1 VRVRGLARP
10 GSNVDHVTA
19 ALPNSAIAEA
29 LEELGDLYELDGAI
43 VHRVLAYR
51 NAARAVREA
60 PVSVAELAR
69 AGRVTELAGIG
80 ATLEQKILA
89 LLDTGTIPAA
99 EKLRAKVPP
108 GMIAIVQLPGLGPKR
123 ARLLHAQLGIDSL
136 DLLREA
142 ALAGKLRTVKGL
154 GAKFEVSVI
163 EALERTPTDAGTGHR
178 TKRLLLPDAL
188 ELGQALAEGLIER
201 EGGARSTASCN
212 QMVAYASVSGPTDF
226 DINSGCTSADTGT
239 QVLIAG
245 SARRM
250 ADSVKDIDLI
260 AVTRKPVTLAKSLA
274 SLAQIE
280 SVSSA
285 SRSGAK
291 GRTHAGTSVDL
302 RIAKPGQL
310 GNLLQHFT
318 GSGKHNAALREMA
331 VRKGLHVSEYGV
343 KDDATGET
351 GTCASE
357 QEVYALL
364 GLAYIEPELRED
376 RGELTAAALGPLT
389 ADKSPAEKRS
399 SHRKDPATVHDGLPE
414 LIELRDIKGDLHC
427 HTVASDGRNTIE
439 EMALAALARGYEYVA
454 ITDHSASHGFGNDV
468 SPEELRLQIEH
479 VHEVDTSI
487 EGIRV
492 LAGSEVNI
500 LPDGSLDYEDALLEE
515 LDWAIASV
523 HTAFGMS
530 EEKMTERMITA
541 MEHPLVD
548 AIGHPTGRL
557 IERREPYAL
566 DMHTLIEA
574 AARTGTMLEINA
586 NPNRRDLNDVHARAA
601 ARAGATIVIDSDA
614 HGTERFAAMRWGVAT
629 ARRAWL
635 SAADVANTRSW
646 EQLARLRKS
655 SRR

>member
-1 VRVRGLARP
+1 MAG
-10 GSNVDHVTA
+10 D
-19 ALPNSAIAEA
+19 LPNSTIAEA

-60 PVSVAELAR
+60 PMSVAELAR

-80 ATLEQKILA
+80 TTLEQKILA

-99 EKLRAKVPP
+99 EKLRAKVPT
-108 GMIAIVQLPGLGPKR
+108 GLIAITRLPGLGPKR

-136 DLLREA
+136 DSLREA
-142 ALAGKLRTVKGL
+142 ALAGKLQGVRGL
-154 GAKFEVSVI
+154 GSKFEASVI
-163 EALERTPTDAGTGHR
+163 EALERTPTDPVER
-178 TKRLLLPDAL
+178 SRRLLLPDAL
-188 ELGQALAEGLIER
+188 ELGQALAEGLAEL
-201 EGGARSTASCN
+201 GGE
-212 QMVAYASVSGPTDF
+212 
-226 DINSGCTSADTGT
+226 GT

-250 ADSVKDIDLI
+250 ADSVKDVDLI

-274 SLAQIE
+274 TLPQIE

-285 SRSGAK
+285 GKSGAK
-291 GRTHAGTSVDL
+291 GRTHSGVSVDL

-318 GSGKHNAALREMA
+318 GSGRHNAALREMA
-331 VRKGLHVSEYGV
+331 VRKGLHVSEYAI
-343 KDDATGET
+343 KDDVTGATDT
-351 GTCASE
+351 YASE
-357 QEVYALL
+357 REVYARL

-376 RGELTAAALGPLT
+376 RGELAAAALAAG
-389 ADKSPAEKRS
+389 AGRKRS
-399 SHRKDPATVHDGLPE
+399 TGQEDPADSAPTGLPK
-414 LIELRDIKGDLHC
+414 LIELGDIKGDLHC
-427 HTVASDGRNTIE
+427 HTVASDGRNTME
-439 EMALAALARGYEYVA
+439 EMALAARDRGYEYVA

-479 VHEVDTSI
+479 VREADASI

-500 LPDGSLDYEDALLEE
+500 LPDGSLDYEDELLGE
-515 LDWAIASV
+515 LDWVIASV
-523 HTAFGMS
+523 HTAFGMN
-530 EEKMTERMITA
+530 EQKMTERMVAA

-548 AIGHPTGRL
+548 AIGHPTGRM

-566 DMHTLIEA
+566 DMHAVIEA
-574 AARTGTMLEINA
+574 ALRTGTMLEINA
-586 NPNRRDLNDVHARAA
+586 NPNRRDLNDIHARAA

-614 HGTERFAAMRWGVAT
+614 HGCERFAVMRWGVAT

-635 SAADVANTRSW
+635 SAIDVANTRSW
-646 EQLARLRKS
+646 EQLGELRKPA
-655 SRR
+655 RQTAQP

>member
-1 VRVRGLARP
+1 VA
-10 GSNVDHVTA
+10 A

-60 PVSVAELAR
+60 PVSMAELAR

-99 EKLRAKVPP
+99 EKLRARVPA
-108 GMIAIVQLPGLGPKR
+108 GLIAIVRLPGLGPKR
-123 ARLLHAQLGIDSL
+123 ARLLHKQLGINSL
-136 DLLREA
+136 ESLREA
-142 ALAGKLRTVKGL
+142 ALAGKLHAVKGL
-154 GAKFEVSVI
+154 GPKFEASVI
-163 EALERTPTDAGTGHR
+163 AGLERMPTGVGAERGA
-178 TKRLLLPDAL
+178 KRLLLPDAL

-201 EGGARSTASCN
+201 EGSARSTASCN

-226 DINSGCTSADTGT
+226 DINSGCTSTDTGA

-250 ADSVKDIDLI
+250 ADSAKDIDLI

-274 SLAQIE
+274 ELPQIE
-280 SVSSA
+280 SVSYA

-291 GRTHAGTSVDL
+291 GHTHAGTSVDL

-331 VRKGLHVSEYGV
+331 VRKGSHVSEYGI
-343 KDDATGET
+343 KDDATGAT
-351 GTCASE
+351 DTYASE
-357 QEVYALL
+357 QEVYARL

-376 RGELTAAALGPLT
+376 RGELAAAALGPG
-389 ADKSPAEKRS
+389 PAKKHPAGKLS
-399 SHRKDPATVHDGLPE
+399 SHRREPAAIAHSGLPE
-414 LIELRDIKGDLHC
+414 LIELSDIKGDLHC

-439 EMALAALARGYEYVA
+439 EMALAARARGYEYVA

-479 VHEVDTSI
+479 VREANASI
-487 EGIRV
+487 EGIRI

-500 LPDGSLDYEDALLEE
+500 LPDGSLDYEDALLGE

-530 EEKMTERMITA
+530 EQKMTERMIAA
-541 MEHPLVD
+541 MEHPLID

-566 DMHTLIEA
+566 DMHALIEA
-574 AARTGTMLEINA
+574 AVRTGTMLEINA
-586 NPNRRDLNDVHARAA
+586 NPSRRDLNDVHARAA

-614 HGTERFAAMRWGVAT
+614 HGTERFAVMRWGVAT

-635 SAADVANTRSW
+635 SANDVANTHSW
-646 EQLARLRKS
+646 ELLRELRKPA
-655 SRR
+655 RVAR

>member
-1 VRVRGLARP
+1 VAGE
-10 GSNVDHVTA
+10 
-19 ALPNSAIAEA
+19 LPNTTIAEA

-108 GMIAIVQLPGLGPKR
+108 GLIAIVRLPGLGPKR
-123 ARLLHAQLGIDSL
+123 ARLLHARLGIDSL
-136 DLLREA
+136 DSLREA

-154 GAKFEVSVI
+154 GAKFEANVI
-163 EALERTPTDAGTGHR
+163 EALERTPTDAGAEQR
-178 TKRLLLPDAL
+178 VKRLLLPDAL

-201 EGGARSTASCN
+201 EDGARSTASRN
-212 QMVAYASVSGPTDF
+212 RSVAYDSVSRQADGDVV
-226 DINSGCTSADTGT
+226 SGCTGAGA

-260 AVTRKPVTLAKSLA
+260 AVTRKPVTLARSLA
-274 SLAQIE
+274 ALAEIE

-285 SRSGAK
+285 GRSGAK
-291 GRTHAGTSVDL
+291 ARTHSGVSVDL

-343 KDDATGET
+343 GDDATGT
-351 GTCASE
+351 TSTHASE
-357 QEVYALL
+357 QEVYARL
-364 GLAYIEPELRED
+364 GLDYIEPELRED
-376 RGELTAAALGPLT
+376 RGELTAAAQHELPKLIALG
-389 ADKSPAEKRS
+389 
-399 SHRKDPATVHDGLPE
+399 
-414 LIELRDIKGDLHC
+414 DIKGDLHC

-439 EMALAALARGYEYVA
+439 EMALAARTRGYEYVA

-479 VHEVDTSI
+479 VREADSSI

-500 LPDGSLDYEDALLEE
+500 LPDGSLDYEDELLRE
-515 LDWAIASV
+515 LDWVIASA
-523 HTAFGMS
+523 HSAFGMS
-530 EEKMTERMITA
+530 EQKMTERMVAA

-566 DMHTLIEA
+566 DMHALIDA
-574 AARTGTMLEINA
+574 SVRTGTMLEINA

-614 HGTERFAAMRWGVAT
+614 HGVERFAVMRWGLAT

-635 SAADVANTRSW
+635 TAADVANTRSW
-646 EQLARLRKS
+646 EQLSELRKPA
-655 SRR
+655 RAP

>member
-1 VRVRGLARP
+1 VAGE
-10 GSNVDHVTA
+10 
-19 ALPNSAIAEA
+19 LPNSAIAEA

-60 PVSVAELAR
+60 PVSVAELTR
-69 AGRVTELAGIG
+69 SGRVTGLTGIG

-99 EKLRAKVPP
+99 EKLRAKVPA
-108 GMIAIVQLPGLGPKR
+108 GLITITRLPGLGPKR

-136 DLLREA
+136 DSLRNA
-142 ALAGKLRTVKGL
+142 ALAGKLQTVKGL
-154 GAKFEVSVI
+154 GAKFEASVI
-163 EALERTPTDAGTGHR
+163 EALERMSTDAATAHA
-178 TKRLLLPDAL
+178 KRLLLPDAL
-188 ELGQALAEGLIER
+188 ELGQTLAEGLIEL
-201 EGGARSTASCN
+201 EGSARSTALCN
-212 QMVAYASVSGPTDF
+212 RAVAYDSVSRQSDGDVV
-226 DINSGCTSADTGT
+226 SGCTGAGA

-260 AVTRKPVTLAKSLA
+260 AVTSKPVTLAKSLA
-274 SLAQIE
+274 SLAEIE

-285 SRSGAK
+285 SKSGAK
-291 GRTHAGTSVDL
+291 GRTHSGIGVDL
-302 RIAKPGQL
+302 RIAKTGQL

-318 GSGKHNAALREMA
+318 GSGKHNAGLREMA
-331 VRKGLHVSEYGV
+331 VRKGLHVSEYGI
-343 KDDATGET
+343 KDDATGASST
-351 GTCASE
+351 YASE
-357 QEVYALL
+357 QAVYARL

-376 RGELTAAALGPLT
+376 RGELSAAALAPPT
-389 ADKSPAEKRS
+389 TEKNPAGRRS
-399 SHRKDPATVHDGLPE
+399 SHRQDTAAMTHNGLPE

-439 EMALAALARGYEYVA
+439 EMAFAARDRGYEYLA

-468 SPEELRLQIEH
+468 SPEGLRLQIEH
-479 VHEVDTSI
+479 VREADASI
-487 EGIRV
+487 EGIRI

-500 LPDGSLDYEDALLEE
+500 LPDGSLDYADELLQE
-515 LDWAIASV
+515 LDWVLASV

-530 EEKMTERMITA
+530 EEKMTERMIAA

-557 IERREPYAL
+557 IERREGYAL
-566 DMHTLIEA
+566 DMQALIA
-574 AARTGTMLEINA
+574 GAVRTGTMLEINA

-614 HGTERFAAMRWGVAT
+614 HGSERFAVMRWGVAT

-635 SAADVANTRSW
+635 SAADVVNTRPW
-646 EQLARLRKS
+646 EQVAQLRKR

>member
-1 VRVRGLARP
+1 VAG
-10 GSNVDHVTA
+10 D
-19 ALPNSAIAEA
+19 LPNSAIAEA

-69 AGRVTELAGIG
+69 TGRVTELAGIG
-80 ATLEQKILA
+80 ATLEQKILT

-99 EKLRAKVPP
+99 EKLRARVPA
-108 GMIAIVQLPGLGPKR
+108 GLIAIVRLPGLGPKR

-136 DLLREA
+136 ASLREA
-142 ALAGKLRTVKGL
+142 ALAGKLRGVKGL
-154 GAKFEVSVI
+154 GPKFEASVI
-163 EALERTPTDAGTGHR
+163 TALERMSTNVEAGRGG
-178 TKRLLLPDAL
+178 KRLLLPAAL

-212 QMVAYASVSGPTDF
+212 RMAAYTSVSGPADC
-226 DINSGCTSADTGT
+226 DIYSGCTGAGTGA

-260 AVTRKPVTLAKSLA
+260 AVTRKPVTLAKNLA
-274 SLAQIE
+274 KLPEIE

-285 SRSGAK
+285 SKSGAK

-302 RIAKPGQL
+302 RIVKPSQL

-318 GSGKHNAALREMA
+318 GSGKHNAALRETA

-343 KDDATGET
+343 KDDATGAT
-351 GTCASE
+351 GIYASE
-357 QEVYALL
+357 QEVYARL

-376 RGELTAAALGPLT
+376 RGELAAAALGPPHPGEE
-389 ADKSPAEKRS
+389 PAGEQE
-399 SHRKDPATVHDGLPE
+399 PAGAAHHGLPE
-414 LIELRDIKGDLHC
+414 LIELGDIKGDLHC

-439 EMALAALARGYEYVA
+439 EMALAARERGYEYVA

-479 VHEVDTSI
+479 VREADASI
-487 EGIRV
+487 PGIRV

-500 LPDGSLDYEDALLEE
+500 LPDGSLDYEDELLGE
-515 LDWAIASV
+515 LDWVIASA

-530 EEKMTERMITA
+530 EQRMTERMVAA

-566 DMHTLIEA
+566 DMHALIEA
-574 AARTGTMLEINA
+574 AVRTGTMLEINA

-601 ARAGATIVIDSDA
+601 ARAGVTIVIDSDA
-614 HGTERFAAMRWGVAT
+614 HGTERFAVMRWGVAT

-646 EQLARLRKS
+646 EQFARLRKG
-655 SRR
+655 SRRSEDLSK